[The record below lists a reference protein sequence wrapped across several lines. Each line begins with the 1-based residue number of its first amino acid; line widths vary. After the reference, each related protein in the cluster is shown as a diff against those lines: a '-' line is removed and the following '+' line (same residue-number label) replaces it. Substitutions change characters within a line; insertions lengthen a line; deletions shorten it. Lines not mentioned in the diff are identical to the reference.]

1 MKKLMNNT
9 LILCGLLL
17 AASLSHAQT
26 CTVVGSACQVPN
38 TTLSSAVANTSS
50 QNNTFK
56 LASVSGIVGGSTM
69 LFIEGEMDSVNSV
82 NTTASTVSV
91 TRGVPTSRV
100 AAHPSGAVVW
110 YGPPSYF
117 QFNVPVGYP
126 AGTCTRTAALI
137 VPYIDV
143 GNNIFSD
150 CLGGTWQR
158 GTSGQSL
165 TEVLAPNS
173 GGTAYTSLDGT
184 GTATV
189 AGTLNC
195 TELQVPNNKLATGLA
210 IMFGTTAGGS
220 DKHLVALLDSAGNV
234 VATSALAGATNST
247 ASTYVKFPF
256 TSQYLVIGA
265 AEYFACTQSNGT
277 SDTIRMLVTGTQ
289 DTYLTTSKTGT
300 FGTIPTI
307 TVPTGFTTAVGPYAL
322 LY

>member
-1 MKKLMNNT
+1 MIKLKN
-9 LILCGLLL
+9 LSVLVGLLL
-17 AASLSHAQT
+17 AAALSHAQT
-26 CTVVGSACQVPN
+26 CTVVGTACVVPN
-38 TTLSSAVANTSS
+38 TTLSAAVTNTSS
-50 QNNTFK
+50 QNNIFRLNSTT
-56 LASVSGIVGGSTM
+56 GIVAGVTL
-69 LFIEGEMDSVNSV
+69 LFVEGEMDSVEAVTS
-82 NTTASTVSV
+82 TTVTVV
-91 TRGVPTSRV
+91 RGVPTSRV

-126 AGTCTRTAALI
+126 AGACTRSAALI
-137 VPYIDV
+137 VPYIDA

-150 CLGGTWQR
+150 CIGGVWVR
-158 GTSGQSL
+158 GVSGQSV
-165 TEVLAPNS
+165 TDVLAPDS
-173 GGTAYTSLDGT
+173 GGTAYTSLNT
-184 GTATV
+184 NGTATV

-195 TELQVPNNKLATGLA
+195 TELHVVSNKLATGLA

-247 ASTYVKFPF
+247 ASTYVRFAF
-256 TSQYLVIGA
+256 TSQYLVVGPGQ
-265 AEYFACTQSNGT
+265 YFACTQSNGT

-300 FGTIPTI
+300 FGIIPTI
-307 TVPTGFTTAVGPYAL
+307 TVPTTFTTAVGPYAY